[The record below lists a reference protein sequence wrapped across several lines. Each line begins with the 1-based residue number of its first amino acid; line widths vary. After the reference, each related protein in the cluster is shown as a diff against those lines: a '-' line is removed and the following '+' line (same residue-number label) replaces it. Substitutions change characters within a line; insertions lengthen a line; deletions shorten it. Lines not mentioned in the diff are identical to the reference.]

1 MIQSNYDVSI
11 ILSTFQSDQY
21 IDKYYENIC
30 ELLNV
35 ASIQLVHICN
45 DVTDLERNVSQQ
57 FSSLQYADSASDFEY
72 ICVCVERE
80 TLYASWNR
88 AIKLATSKLVTISN
102 VDDYRYAD
110 GLLKQIEFLSRL
122 SGPVLL
128 GSKFNVRTSEELYSP
143 QFSGVVPDSE
153 YFSGMYV
160 GPFFMWINPV
170 LCGHDPFYFDEQF
183 KVAGDFD
190 FQIRFAS
197 KYSVDILNVAVGEY
211 LSLQEGLSTGS
222 IIQEI
227 EGQVIYSRYCVVDK
241 ALPLASMILSKYDY
255 KPSQFM
261 LDKIAFDVKEMVS
274 VNEIC
279 VINSSRKSSFVH
291 KIRSF
296 ARLVKIYLKI
306 FANAK

>member
-1 MIQSNYDVSI
+1 MPQSKYDVSI

-35 ASIQLVHICN
+35 ASIQLIHVCN
-45 DVTDLERNVSQQ
+45 DVTDIEKKVSQQ
-57 FSSLQYADSASDFEY
+57 FISLQHVDSVGDFEY
-72 ICVCVERE
+72 VCQYVERE
-80 TLYASWNR
+80 SLYASWNR
-88 AIKLATSKLVTISN
+88 ALKLVTSKLITISN

-110 GLLKQIEFLSRL
+110 GLLKQIEYLSCL
-122 SGPVLL
+122 SDPVLL

-143 QFSGVVPDSE
+143 KFCRVVPDSE

-170 LCGHDPFYFDEQF
+170 FCGHDPFYFDEQF

-241 ALPLASMILSKYDY
+241 VFPLAFMILSKYDY
-255 KPSQFM
+255 NPSQFV

-279 VINSSRKSSFVH
+279 ETNSSRKTTFAH
-291 KIRSF
+291 KLRSF
-296 ARLVKIYLKI
+296 ARLVKIYIKI